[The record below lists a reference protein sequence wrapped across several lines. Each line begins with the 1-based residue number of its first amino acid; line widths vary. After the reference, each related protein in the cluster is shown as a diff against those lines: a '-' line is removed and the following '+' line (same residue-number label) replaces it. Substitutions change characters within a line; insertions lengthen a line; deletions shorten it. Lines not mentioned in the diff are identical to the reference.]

1 MSRELLMVKN
11 SKEVQG
17 LLYKCAELETLIVV
31 LIGMLAA
38 NSTLTQE
45 EAESILEVAAM
56 PEILSAR
63 IKRIEEQGT
72 HLLEAR
78 KKLLREKLGITP
90 FTNEEKGEPIIQGV
104 LEDAELP
111 EKARDPDKKLH

>member
-1 MSRELLMVKN
+1 MVKN

-17 LLYKCAELETLIVV
+17 LLYKCAELETMVVV
-31 LIGMLAA
+31 LLGMLGA
-38 NSTLTQE
+38 NGTLTQE
-45 EAESILEVAAM
+45 EVESILEVAAM

-90 FTNEEKGEPIIQGV
+90 FTDEEKGHEPIIQGE
-104 LEDAELP
+104 LEDEELP